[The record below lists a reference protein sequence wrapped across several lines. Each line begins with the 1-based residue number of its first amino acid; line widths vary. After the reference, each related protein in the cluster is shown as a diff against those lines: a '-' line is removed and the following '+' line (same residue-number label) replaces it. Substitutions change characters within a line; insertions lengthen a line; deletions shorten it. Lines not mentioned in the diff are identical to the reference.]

1 MQTATILFIH
11 TVSTMHS
18 ALPAAFGGPTD
29 RWGTLESRLPA
40 HVARAM
46 WRGRDLGCGP
56 SDVLPSGFAMLDAE
70 LPGGGWPTRNVIEV
84 LQAAHQQAEWR
95 LLSPVLARLMQ
106 RGAPLFLVAP
116 PHVPGL
122 QGLHAEGVP
131 AGQVIWV
138 QAHTHAER
146 LWATEQALKAGGL
159 SAVLAWLPQAR
170 PEQLRRLQACAGRHP
185 GLCVVFRPMV
195 AQAEASAAPLRLR
208 LELGPWPSP
217 LQVQLLKRRG
227 PLHEQPLALARWPAG
242 LKPLLPTLLPLK
254 RPIPC
259 PAVPVAVPAEAG
271 LPAREPSAPSE
282 WPAESSRQHAVAV
295 SGVIAPN

>member
-1 MQTATILFIH
+1 MR
-11 TVSTMHS
+11 S

-271 LPAREPSAPSE
+271 LPAEEPSAPFE
-282 WPAESSRQHAVAV
+282 WPAESPRQHAVAV

>member
-1 MQTATILFIH
+1 MKG
-11 TVSTMHS
+11 VN
-18 ALPAAFGGPTD
+18 
-29 RWGTLESRLPA
+29 E
-40 HVARAM
+40 
-46 WRGRDLGCGP
+46 
-56 SDVLPSGFAMLDAE
+56 
-70 LPGGGWPTRNVIEV
+70 EV
-84 LQAAHQQAEWR
+84 EWR
-95 LLSPVLARLMQ
+95 LLRPVLARLMQ

-254 RPIPC
+254 RPIPG
-259 PAVPVAVPAEAG
+259 PAVPVAVPAEAS

-282 WPAESSRQHAVAV
+282 WPAESPRQHAVAV
-295 SGVIAPN
+295 SGVIAPH

>member
-1 MQTATILFIH
+1 
-11 TVSTMHS
+11 MHS

-131 AGQVIWV
+131 ARQVIWV
-138 QAHTHAER
+138 QAHTHVER

-254 RPIPC
+254 RPIPG

-282 WPAESSRQHAVAV
+282 WPAESPRQHAVAM

>member
-1 MQTATILFIH
+1 
-11 TVSTMHS
+11 
-18 ALPAAFGGPTD
+18 
-29 RWGTLESRLPA
+29 
-40 HVARAM
+40 M

-131 AGQVIWV
+131 ARQVIWV

-271 LPAREPSAPSE
+271 LPAEEPSAPFE
-282 WPAESSRQHAVAV
+282 WPAESPRQHAVAV

>member
-1 MQTATILFIH
+1 MR
-11 TVSTMHS
+11 S

-271 LPAREPSAPSE
+271 LPAGEPSAPLE
-282 WPAESSRQHAVAV
+282 WPAESQRQHAVAV

>member
-1 MQTATILFIH
+1 
-11 TVSTMHS
+11 MHS

-271 LPAREPSAPSE
+271 LPAEEPSAPFE
-282 WPAESSRQHAVAV
+282 WPAESPRQHAVAV

>member
-1 MQTATILFIH
+1 
-11 TVSTMHS
+11 
-18 ALPAAFGGPTD
+18 
-29 RWGTLESRLPA
+29 
-40 HVARAM
+40 M

-131 AGQVIWV
+131 ARQVIWV

-254 RPIPC
+254 RPIPG

>member
-1 MQTATILFIH
+1 
-11 TVSTMHS
+11 MHS

-131 AGQVIWV
+131 ARQVIWV

-254 RPIPC
+254 RPIPG

-282 WPAESSRQHAVAV
+282 WPAESPRQHAVAV

>member
-11 TVSTMHS
+11 TVSAMHS

-131 AGQVIWV
+131 ARQVIWV

-271 LPAREPSAPSE
+271 LPAEEPSAPFE
-282 WPAESSRQHAVAV
+282 WPAESPRQHAVAV